1 MQQLEI
7 FESNPNIFLLRFIE
21 AVKQGYRLQNTNEG
35 TVIEGNYFSV
45 MLYQCEYEI
54 PSVPVGK
61 QVIEEYNRMEF
72 WKKVQD
78 YVLNNAIIDVE
89 SLHYNLMGAKLVSCV
104 VRPSDAYSKEELEN
118 MPWEDFKALGKKYDV
133 FNRARD
139 VTTNALLRVF
149 EEAIE

>member
-1 MQQLEI
+1 MQLEI

-61 QVIEEYNRMEF
+61 QMIEEYDRMEF

-78 YVLNNAIIDVE
+78 HVLNNAIIDVE

-104 VRPSDAYSKEELEN
+104 VRPSDAYTKEELSNLE
-118 MPWEDFKALGKKYDV
+118 WEVVKELGKKYDC
-133 FNRARD
+133 FNRQRK
-139 VTTNALLRVF
+139 VMESSLVRIF
-149 EEAIE
+149 EEV

>member
-1 MQQLEI
+1 MSLEI

-104 VRPSDAYSKEELEN
+104 VRPSDAYTKEELSNLE
-118 MPWEDFKALGKKYDV
+118 WEVVKELGKKYDC
-133 FNRARD
+133 FNRQRK
-139 VTTNALLRVF
+139 VMESSLVRIF
-149 EEAIE
+149 EEV

>member
-1 MQQLEI
+1 MTQQLEI
-7 FESNPNIFLLRFIE
+7 FESNPNTFLLRFIE
-21 AVKQGYRLQNTNEG
+21 EVKQGYRLQNTNEG

-104 VRPSDAYSKEELEN
+104 VKPSDAYTKEELECLD
-118 MPWEDFKALGKKYDV
+118 WEVLKSLGHKYNC
-133 FNRARD
+133 FNRGRK
-139 VTTNALLRVF
+139 VMENALLKVF
-149 EEAIE
+149 EDV

>member
-1 MQQLEI
+1 MTQQLEI

-104 VRPSDAYSKEELEN
+104 VRPSDAYTKEELSNLE
-118 MPWEDFKALGKKYDV
+118 WEVVKELGKKYDC
-133 FNRARD
+133 FNRQRK
-139 VTTNALLRVF
+139 VMESALLKVF
-149 EEAIE
+149 EDV

>member
-1 MQQLEI
+1 MNPQLEI

-35 TVIEGNYFSV
+35 IVIEGNYFSV

-104 VRPSDAYSKEELEN
+104 VRPSDAYTKEELEN
-118 MPWEDFKALGKKYDV
+118 LDWETLKSLGHKYNC
-133 FNRARD
+133 FNRGRK
-139 VTTNALLRVF
+139 VMENALLKVF
-149 EEAIE
+149 EDV

>member
-1 MQQLEI
+1 MQLEI

-54 PSVPVGK
+54 PNVPVGK

-104 VRPSDAYSKEELEN
+104 VRPSDAYTKEELSNLE
-118 MPWEDFKALGKKYDV
+118 WEVVKELGKKYDC
-133 FNRARD
+133 FNRQRK
-139 VTTNALLRVF
+139 VMESSLVRIF
-149 EEAIE
+149 EEV

>member
-1 MQQLEI
+1 MIQQLEI

-104 VRPSDAYSKEELEN
+104 VRPSDAYTKEELSNLE
-118 MPWEDFKALGKKYDV
+118 WEVVKELGKKYDC
-133 FNRARD
+133 FNRQRK
-139 VTTNALLRVF
+139 VMESSLVGIF
-149 EEAIE
+149 EEV

>member
-104 VRPSDAYSKEELEN
+104 VRPSDAYTKEELSNLE
-118 MPWEDFKALGKKYDV
+118 WEVVKELGKKYDC
-133 FNRARD
+133 FNRQRK
-139 VTTNALLRVF
+139 VMESSLVRIF
-149 EEAIE
+149 EEV

>member
-104 VRPSDAYSKEELEN
+104 VRPSDAYTREELSNLE
-118 MPWEDFKALGKKYDV
+118 WEVVKELGKKYNC
-133 FNRARD
+133 FNRAR
-139 VTTNALLRVF
+139 VVMEASLTRIF
-149 EEAIE
+149 EFESM

>member
-104 VRPSDAYSKEELEN
+104 VRPSDAYTKEELEN
-118 MPWEDFKALGKKYDV
+118 LDWEVVKELGKKYSC
-133 FNRARD
+133 FNRQRK
-139 VTTNALLRVF
+139 VMESSLVRIF
-149 EEAIE
+149 EEV

>member
-104 VRPSDAYSKEELEN
+104 VRPGDAYTKEELSNLE
-118 MPWEDFKALGKKYDV
+118 WEVVKELGKKYDC
-133 FNRARD
+133 FNRQRK
-139 VTTNALLRVF
+139 VMESSLVRIF
-149 EEAIE
+149 EEV

>member
-7 FESNPNIFLLRFIE
+7 FESNPNVFLGWFIE

-104 VRPSDAYSKEELEN
+104 VRPSDAYTKEELSNLE
-118 MPWEDFKALGKKYDV
+118 WEVVKELGKKYDC
-133 FNRARD
+133 FNRQRK
-139 VTTNALLRVF
+139 VMESSLVRIF
-149 EEAIE
+149 EEV

>member
-104 VRPSDAYSKEELEN
+104 VKPSDAYTKEELSNLE
-118 MPWEDFKALGKKYDV
+118 WEVVKELGKKYDC
-133 FNRARD
+133 FNRQRK
-139 VTTNALLRVF
+139 VMESSLLKVF
-149 EEAIE
+149 EDV

>member
-1 MQQLEI
+1 MTQKLEI

-54 PSVPVGK
+54 PNVPVGK

-78 YVLNNAIIDVE
+78 YVLNNAIIYVE

-104 VRPSDAYSKEELEN
+104 VRPSDAYTKEELESLE
-118 MPWEDFKALGKKYDV
+118 WDVVKEIGKKYNC
-133 FNRARD
+133 FNRQRK
-139 VTTNALLRVF
+139 VMESALIRIF
-149 EEAIE
+149 EEV

>member
-1 MQQLEI
+1 MTQQLEI

-21 AVKQGYRLQNTNEG
+21 AVEQGYRLQNTNEG

-104 VRPSDAYSKEELEN
+104 VKPSDAYTKEELSNLE
-118 MPWEDFKALGKKYDV
+118 WEVVKELGKKYDC
-133 FNRARD
+133 FNRQRK
-139 VTTNALLRVF
+139 VMESSLVRIF
-149 EEAIE
+149 EEV